1 MAAEKVSPSPRN
13 RSGKA
18 IDTTLSRDVH
28 GIVVPEG
35 VVINLKAG
43 TAVSITQALGSSFT
57 IAVDGRLVRIDG
69 EDGDALNQEKKGLLT
84 QDLAG
89 KPVSEDT
96 ILEMLKTVYDPEIP
110 VNIVDLGLIYRITLP
125 TPSTVNIDLTL
136 TAPGCGMGEVLV
148 QEIELKL
155 KKHPHIDQA
164 IITLVFDPP
173 WDRSRLSVA
182 AQLELGLL

>member
-1 MAAEKVSPSPRN
+1 M
-13 RSGKA
+13 
-18 IDTTLSRDVH
+18 
-28 GIVVPEG
+28 
-35 VVINLKAG
+35 
-43 TAVSITQALGSSFT
+43 
-57 IAVDGRLVRIDG
+57 
-69 EDGDALNQEKKGLLT
+69 
-84 QDLAG
+84 AG